1 MKHFTLVLVA
11 VAMMCMPVHAQNK
24 VKNLYASS
32 SSLKVETLNE
42 QGQTVRIHRYLYAGY
57 NTICLPM
64 TLNAEQLAKAAS
76 GVTVEKF
83 VGIGQNGSSLNLYFM
98 DCTAEGIEAGV
109 PYLVFSPKSQYLRV
123 TTADAEAIDTN
134 LKTVLMSDNAGNRV
148 AFGSS
153 WDMVLQDG
161 RYGIPAKQ
169 NVEILESVLVRT
181 EGDKAFLPTRCGF
194 TMEGQ
199 AAQVSDLQIQ
209 HVASMAD
216 VTAVKALKSADALV
230 DVYDLKGNL
239 VKESVNAKDAANAL
253 PRGIYVIGGEKVII
267 K

>member
-1 MKHFTLVLVA
+1 MKHFTYLLVA
-11 VAMMCMPVHAQNK
+11 AAMMCMPVHAQNK

-42 QGQTVRIHRYLYAGY
+42 QGQTVRIHRYLFAGY

-64 TLNAEQLAKAAS
+64 TLNAEQLAKAAP
-76 GVTVEKF
+76 GVKVERF
-83 VGIGQNGSSLNLYFM
+83 VGVGENGTSLNLYFM

-109 PYLVFSPKSQYLRV
+109 PYLIFSPKAQYLRA
-123 TTADAEAIDTN
+123 TTADVESIDTN
-134 LKTVLMSDNAGNRV
+134 LKTVRMTDTAGNRV

-153 WDMVLQDG
+153 WETVLENG
-161 RYGIPAKQ
+161 RYGIPAQQ

-181 EGDKAFLPTRCGF
+181 ESDKAFLPTRCGF
-194 TMEGQ
+194 TVEGQ
-199 AAQVSDLQIQ
+199 TPQVSNLQIQ

-216 VTAVKALKSADALV
+216 VTAVKTLKKSNALV

-239 VKESVNAKDAANAL
+239 VKEGVNAKDAANSL
-253 PRGIYVIGGEKVII
+253 PRGIYVIGGEKVVV